1 MLGEK
6 EFVAKLFYGF
16 SLEKV
21 VPEDDFYRKL
31 EARVDLSWA
40 RPKVAHY
47 FSDVGRPSIDPE
59 VFAKIELIAYLEKI
73 CFERELMRH
82 ISDRLS
88 LRRYIGYDIDEEVPD
103 HSTLSKLRD
112 RIGKEVMTEI
122 FERSVRLCQEAGMVG
137 GLHTSGDR
145 SLMKAN
151 ASMDSLVPREVTE
164 LPSRFVDRLFQ
175 ENAGEGSQPKQDK
188 PVEKPEPEAENQV
201 QEAEPKH
208 DVFVEK
214 AQAKQ
219 DKPVEEGEREQL
231 SNVVSLVNRP
241 GYPTRLEVFCEKKAA
256 AGLASAGQSALA
268 ESSEHVP
275 VVGAPQDEISGKRQE
290 PDESGTPIGR
300 MPKIRRTV
308 AGKGEAEDLAGGPGE
323 PAGTG
328 AGKEVG
334 GTDKSKAPE
343 ERGAEGSSE
352 ESVEQGTQSQ
362 SAEQKTDQ
370 AKGKKKGEPPWNNA
384 THYSRTDPD
393 ATIVTRPGKGTEL
406 AYGAEYFVDPRKVV
420 ITHADAFTGAEAE
433 HPMVVKAVLEQ
444 REEFGLKIA
453 SLAWDKGAG
462 RGRLYQDLEG
472 IGVVPYIPHQAHANS
487 TSGPGLYELKDFVY
501 HEVKNV
507 FVCPGGHELK
517 YWKLHVEWPSVSHV
531 WKADRK
537 ACEECSLKP
546 KCTKAKKD
554 GRSLQVNIYQKEYD
568 KMDARLRAPGAR
580 LPAIARQV
588 GPEQRFG
595 EGKLWQ
601 GLERAK
607 YRGLDKVRGQVL
619 LTAAAQNIKK
629 YLKEVFRRGSGA
641 GAASSA
647 QTRGVLFVF
656 APSLR

>member
-6 EFVAKLFYGF
+6 KFVPKLFYGF
-16 SLEKV
+16 SLEKI
-21 VPEDDFYRKL
+21 VPEDDFYRKI
-31 EARVDLSWA
+31 EARVDLSWVRA
-40 RPKVAHY
+40 VVAHCY
-47 FSDVGRPSIDPE
+47 SDVGRPSIDPE

-73 CFERELMRH
+73 SFERELMRQ

-112 RIGKEVMTEI
+112 LIGKEVMTQI
-122 FERSVRLCQEAGMVG
+122 FERSVRLCQEVGMVG
-137 GLHTSGDR
+137 GVHTSGDR

-164 LPSRFVDRLFQ
+164 IPNKFVDRLFQ
-175 ENAGEGSQPKQDK
+175 ENAVEGSQPKQDE
-188 PVEKPEPEAENQV
+188 PAEKPEPEAENEV
-201 QEAEPKH
+201 QEAEPKQ
-208 DVFVEK
+208 DVLVEK
-214 AQAKQ
+214 AEAKQ
-219 DKPVEEGEREQL
+219 DKLVEEAEPEQL

-241 GYPTRLEVFCEKKAA
+241 GYPTRLEVLREKRAGS
-256 AGLASAGQSALA
+256 GLASAGQSASA

-275 VVGAPQDEISGKRQE
+275 VVGTPQDEVSGKRQE
-290 PDESGTPIGR
+290 PGESGTPIVR
-300 MPKIRRTV
+300 MPGNRRTV
-308 AGKGEAEDLAGGPGE
+308 AGKGEAENVAGDPGE
-323 PAGTG
+323 AAATE
-328 AGKEVG
+328 AGKGEG
-334 GTDKSKAPE
+334 GTDRSEAPE
-343 ERGAEGSSE
+343 KGGAIGSSE
-352 ESVEQGTQSQ
+352 ASVEEGTQGQ
-362 SAEQKTDQ
+362 SAEQKTEQ
-370 AKGKKKGEPPWNNA
+370 VKGKKKDEPSWNND

-393 ATIVTRPGKGTEL
+393 ATIVTRPGKGTAL
-406 AYGAEYFVDPRKVV
+406 AYGAEYFVDPLKGV

-462 RGRLYQDLEG
+462 LGRLYQQLEA
-472 IGVVPYIPHQAHANS
+472 IGVVPYIPHKTQANA
-487 TSGPGLYELKDFVY
+487 TAGPGLYELTDFVY
-501 HEVKNV
+501 DEDKNAY
-507 FVCPGGHELK
+507 VCPGGHQLK
-517 YWKLHVEWPSVSHV
+517 YWKLRIEWPSVSYCF
-531 WKADRK
+531 KAKRK
-537 ACEECSLKP
+537 DCEECSLKS
-546 KCTKAKKD
+546 KCTKAED
-554 GRSLQVNIYQKEYD
+554 GRTLQVNFFQKEYD

-580 LPAIARQV
+580 LPAIARKV

-629 YLKEVFRRGSGA
+629 YLKEVFRRGSA
-641 GAASSA
+641 VGAASSA

-656 APSLR
+656 APSFQ